1 MKRQHEP
8 WRDEMDIARI
18 TADRRNI
25 VTGWIVVFVMI
36 ALGAGAPAIAPLM
49 AGGRDADGGPVRPSP
64 VLRTR
69 RSFDVRS
76 TQPGTPVVR

>member
-36 ALGAGAPAIAPLM
+36 ALGTVAPAIEPLM
-49 AGGRDADGGPVRPSP
+49 AGGRADAQQSA
-64 VLRTR
+64 
-69 RSFDVRS
+69 
-76 TQPGTPVVR
+76 TQTAPETPAVAPCGHRLS

>member
-36 ALGAGAPAIAPLM
+36 ALGTVAPAIVPLM
-49 AGGRDADGGPVRPSP
+49 AGG
-64 VLRTR
+64 
-69 RSFDVRS
+69 S
-76 TQPGTPVVR
+76 TEAQQSATQTAPETPTVAQCGHRLS